1 MIALA
6 LTSPLLFLALMLLLQ
21 RIEEAVCPP
30 RRAAPTGSAVRPASA
45 ARFAREAGARTP
57 AAAAT
62 VMS

>member
-30 RRAAPTGSAVRPASA
+30 RRAAPTGSAVRPAPA
-45 ARFAREAGARTP
+45 ARFVQETGARRPTAP
-57 AAAAT
+57 
-62 VMS
+62 VVVIS